1 MPDATQPPAVED
13 ASIAAVTAPIGT
25 ALTESYDA
33 NLDSV
38 LERLCSLSDEAATK
52 EGKLKEILSLSLQL

>member
-13 ASIAAVTAPIGT
+13 ASNAAVTAPVGT
-25 ALTESYDA
+25 ALTESDDA

-52 EGKLKEILSLSLQL
+52 EGGIS